1 MRVNIENATKQAKYS
16 DVSSK
21 IYFANQTMKMCKDF
35 VTQRI
40 IEKVLVAEQP
50 LHMLKAI
57 KQ

>member
-1 MRVNIENATKQAKYS
+1 MHDYS
-16 DVSSK
+16 DVLSK
-21 IYFANQTMKMCKDF
+21 VNFVNQTMKMCKDF

>member
-1 MRVNIENATKQAKYS
+1 
-16 DVSSK
+16 
-21 IYFANQTMKMCKDF
+21 MCKDF
-35 VTQRI
+35 VTKQV